1 MSQILIWDIFFR
13 FKMNF
18 HIGYFIISQQ
28 KHSDS
33 TPYRDFQKRFKLLA
47 QKKPFLVENTLSN
60 IFTMR
65 LIGNKTHGDL
75 AEIGLAE
82 FIHQFMYDFD
92 SRHVGKDLF
101 RAKEHEE
108 DIVIINE
115 LTKEEIPVS
124 LKAYGDGPLQLS
136 TDKDSKMF
144 PRLSKYGK
152 VITDKST
159 IDEILNSE
167 AFISLDSVNVMPLI
181 YREDKKECNIMV
193 FDFEKM
199 KRKTAKILFI
209 DKGYRYDES
218 TGDVTTGKGRTHPI
232 YMFLDKEGEYICEVR
247 YGDAAANALQR
258 GLWTHTKNAVSYFES
273 LTNGWL
279 SYVHNLTLV
288 QLFRLALNS
297 TENGHKSA
305 NVILQT
311 DIDNLKGQK

>member
-1 MSQILIWDIFFR
+1 
-13 FKMNF
+13 MNRL
-18 HIGYFIISQQ
+18 HTTGALY
-28 KHSDS
+28 K
-33 TPYRDFQKRFKLLA
+33 DFQKRFKLFA
-47 QKKPFLVENTLSN
+47 SKRPDLVENTLSN

-75 AEIGLAE
+75 AEIGIAE

-108 DIVIINE
+108 DIVIVNE

-144 PRLSKYGK
+144 PKLCEYGDA
-152 VITDKST
+152 ITDRKT
-159 IDEILNSE
+159 IKDILKSE
-167 AFISLDSVNVMPLI
+167 AFQSLDSVNVMPLI
-181 YREDKKECNIMV
+181 YREDEKECNIMV
-193 FDFEKM
+193 FDFDKM
-199 KRKTAKILFI
+199 KEQTYMILRV
-209 DKGYRYDES
+209 DKGYKYDE
-218 TGDVTTGKGRTHPI
+218 DLKKVVLGKGRSHPI
-232 YMFLDKEGEYICEVR
+232 YMFIDKNGKYICEVR

-258 GLWTHTKNAVSYFES
+258 GFWTHTKNAVNYFDS
-273 LTNGWL
+273 LTNGWI
-279 SYVHNLTLV
+279 SYEHNLTLV
-288 QLFRLALNS
+288 QLFKLALNS

-311 DIDNLKGQK
+311 DIDNLKQKTL

>member
-1 MSQILIWDIFFR
+1 MSNQHNTDVY
-13 FKMNF
+13 K
-18 HIGYFIISQQ
+18 
-28 KHSDS
+28 
-33 TPYRDFQKRFKLLA
+33 DFQARFKLLA
-47 QKKPFLVENTLSN
+47 RKKPYLVENTLSN

-75 AEIGLAE
+75 AEIGIAE

-92 SRHVGKDLF
+92 SRHVGKELF

-108 DIVIINE
+108 DIIIINE

-144 PRLSKYGK
+144 HKLCGYDP
-152 VITDKST
+152 VITDKN
-159 IDEILNSE
+159 IINEIFHSE
-167 AFISLDSVNVMPLI
+167 AFLSLDTVNVMPLI

-193 FDFEKM
+193 FDFDKM
-199 KRKTAKILFI
+199 KKDTNKILFV
-209 DKGYRYDES
+209 DKGYRYNTKRQS
-218 TGDVTTGKGRTHPI
+218 VVQCKKRSHPI
-232 YMFLDKEGEYICEVR
+232 YVFVDKEGKYICEVR

-258 GLWTHTKNAVSYFES
+258 GFWTHTKNALSYFDS
-273 LTNGWL
+273 LTNGWI
-279 SYVHNLTLV
+279 SYDHNLTLV

-311 DIDNLKGQK
+311 DIDNLKK

>member
-1 MSQILIWDIFFR
+1 MSS
-13 FKMNF
+13 N
-18 HIGYFIISQQ
+18 
-28 KHSDS
+28 S
-33 TPYRDFQKRFKLLA
+33 TPYKDFQKRFKLLVR
-47 QKKPFLVENTLSN
+47 KRPFLIENTLSN

-75 AEIGLAE
+75 AEIGLDE

-92 SRHVGKDLF
+92 SKHVGKDLF

-108 DIVIINE
+108 DIIIINE
-115 LTKEEIPVS
+115 LTKEEIPLS

-136 TDKDSKMF
+136 TDKDSNMF
-144 PRLSKYGK
+144 PELQKYGK
-152 VITDKST
+152 TITERRVIQK
-159 IDEILNSE
+159 ILNSD
-167 AFISLDSVNVMPLI
+167 AFAPLESVNVMPLI

-199 KRKTAKILFI
+199 KEETSKILFI
-209 DKGYRYDES
+209 DKGCRYDES
-218 TGDVTTGKGRTHPI
+218 SGEVTTGKGRTHPI
-232 YMFLDKEGEYICEVR
+232 YMFLNKKGEYICEVR
-247 YGDAAANALQR
+247 YGNAAANALQR
-258 GLWTHTKNAVSYFES
+258 GFWTHTKNAVSYFES

-279 SYVHNLTLV
+279 SYEHNLTLV

-311 DIDNLKGQK
+311 DIDNLKGQN

>member
-65 LIGNKTHGDL
+65 LIGNKTYGDL

-108 DIVIINE
+108 DIVIIN
-115 LTKEEIPVS
+115 
-124 LKAYGDGPLQLS
+124 
-136 TDKDSKMF
+136 
-144 PRLSKYGK
+144 
-152 VITDKST
+152 
-159 IDEILNSE
+159 
-167 AFISLDSVNVMPLI
+167 
-181 YREDKKECNIMV
+181 
-193 FDFEKM
+193 
-199 KRKTAKILFI
+199 
-209 DKGYRYDES
+209 
-218 TGDVTTGKGRTHPI
+218 
-232 YMFLDKEGEYICEVR
+232 
-247 YGDAAANALQR
+247 
-258 GLWTHTKNAVSYFES
+258 VSYFES

-279 SYVHNLTLV
+279 SYVHNLILV